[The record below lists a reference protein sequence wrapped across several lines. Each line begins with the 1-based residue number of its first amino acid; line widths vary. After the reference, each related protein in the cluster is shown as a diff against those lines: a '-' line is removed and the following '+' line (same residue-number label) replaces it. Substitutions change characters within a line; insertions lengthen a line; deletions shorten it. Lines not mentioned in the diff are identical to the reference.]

1 MGHGFRNADQG
12 GEVKDV
18 GRTGAGFGEGSGVED
33 GPLEK
38 GAIDPREVFLFSGR
52 EVIEDGDRSPGREPP
67 SQVASDEAGASG
79 DEKFHS
85 PYLPERAC
93 VGKRGEKRVEKE
105 ELFWERRFVRKI
117 SWLLGLALPLLLAGC
132 GKKADAPGSAGIGA
146 APTRTDD
153 LPTDPEEK
161 YKVTYVRAAQA
172 FSRNDLEN
180 AIKFLDMAEQTK
192 PGQANTAN
200 LRGAIYTRQRDWPK
214 AQAAFEEALKLQSD
228 LPMAQFNLGEV
239 LFLNSKYK
247 EARERFQIFLNS
259 QPKNDLGLFKIYLCD
274 LLGENK
280 PRADEFLNT
289 LQPNP
294 SSPIYYFAKAAEAF
308 VKGDKAAAM
317 EFVGSAY
324 RIYPPDANATFA
336 DSLVEKGY
344 LTGEQAE
351 KIPEEDG
358 KAKISELKAIL
369 PDVKPEEGGKPG
381 NLLPSSAK
389 P

>member
-1 MGHGFRNADQG
+1 MEARCWI
-12 GEVKDV
+12 
-18 GRTGAGFGEGSGVED
+18 
-33 GPLEK
+33 L
-38 GAIDPREVFLFSGR
+38 FLA
-52 EVIEDGDRSPGREPP
+52 
-67 SQVASDEAGASG
+67 ASVVLS
-79 DEKFHS
+79 
-85 PYLPERAC
+85 
-93 VGKRGEKRVEKE
+93 
-105 ELFWERRFVRKI
+105 
-117 SWLLGLALPLLLAGC
+117 GC
-132 GKKADAPGSAGIGA
+132 GKKAEVPGPMSTGGGPVSA
-146 APTRTDD
+146 DE
-153 LPTDPEEK
+153 LPNDPEEK

-180 AIKFLDMAEQTK
+180 AIKFLELAEQAK

-214 AQAAFEEALKLQSD
+214 AQAAFEEALQLQPD

-259 QPKNDLGLFKIYLCD
+259 QPKNDLGLYKIYLCD
-274 LLGENK
+274 LLGGDQV
-280 PRADEFLNT
+280 RANDFLSS
-289 LQPNP
+289 LQPDP
-294 SSPIYYFAKAAEAF
+294 VTPVYYFSKAAEAF
-308 VKGDKAAAM
+308 VKGDKAVAM

-358 KAKISELKAIL
+358 KAKVTELQTLL
-369 PDVKPEEGGKPG
+369 PGVKQEGEKKTE
-381 NLLPSSAK
+381 NLLP
-389 P
+389 PNP